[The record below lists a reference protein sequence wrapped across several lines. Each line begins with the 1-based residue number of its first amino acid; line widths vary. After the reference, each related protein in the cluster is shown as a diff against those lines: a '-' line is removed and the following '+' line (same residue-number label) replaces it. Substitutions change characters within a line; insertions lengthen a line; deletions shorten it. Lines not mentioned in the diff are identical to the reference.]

1 MANTDDTRVDDGVQ
15 HGIDGNPNHD
25 AEKGAVGGAV
35 GGAVVGA
42 LAGGPVGAVIGAV
55 AGGAASGA
63 GVAAVDKVD
72 NDNTVTG
79 VGHGATPDAHGA
91 MGTTATDDDTI
102 VVDKRTQ

>member
-1 MANTDDTRVDDGVQ
+1 MADYTDDARTDDGIQ
-15 HGIDGNPNHD
+15 HGIDDDPTHD
-25 AEKGAVGGAV
+25 AEKGAASGAV

-72 NDNTVTG
+72 NDDTVTG
-79 VGHGATPDAHGA
+79 LGHGAPRTARAPTPIAH
-91 MGTTATDDDTI
+91 
-102 VVDKRTQ
+102 VVSDPRPP